1 MKGRVKFINEEKGFG
16 FIKSSESRQDI
27 FVHSSGLI
35 DEIAERDLV
44 EFEVSNTKK
53 GMSAINVRVLE
64 TEPA

>member
-16 FIKSSESRQDI
+16 FIKSRESQKDI

-35 DEIAERDLV
+35 DEICEKDYV
-44 EFEVSNTKK
+44 EFDVSNTNK

-64 TEPA
+64 TQPN